1 MNAFITAAAA
11 AALLSAST
19 VPALAQSIDQ
29 APVAITSCA
38 LSATP
43 RLFEPGVQP
52 DGSGLQIGFV
62 NHAQTPA
69 TNVRFLVRIG
79 RSEQIFDDTGSFASG
94 TPIAQV
100 FSPASTSY
108 AAIDASCQVQSV
120 TFADGTTW
128 QR

>member
-1 MNAFITAAAA
+1 MNALFTTAAA
-11 AALLSAST
+11 AALLGAGT

-43 RLFEPGVQP
+43 RLFEPGLQAET
-52 DGSGLQIGFV
+52 SGLQIGFV
-62 NHAQTPA
+62 NHAQAPA

-100 FSPASTSY
+100 FSPASASY
-108 AAIDASCQVQSV
+108 DAIDASCEVQSV